1 MCDATLKSDIDGHV
15 ETWWF
20 ALTSESFST
29 PKRDGCIQSPES
41 NTVVQ
46 ILKKDKIC
54 FRYAKCQS
62 LYITI
67 NQRANKIKYTH
78 K

>member
-29 PKRDGCIQSPES
+29 PKRDGLH
-41 NTVVQ
+41 TVARVQ

>member
-20 ALTSESFST
+20 ALFRVLVLRSAMV
-29 PKRDGCIQSPES
+29 CIQSPES

-78 K
+78 T

>member
-29 PKRDGCIQSPES
+29 PKRDGLHTVARVQYGGS
-41 NTVVQ
+41 N
-46 ILKKDKIC
+46 
-54 FRYAKCQS
+54 F
-62 LYITI
+62 
-67 NQRANKIKYTH
+67 
-78 K
+78 